1 MAMGDPSLTVKNQ
14 FVCIGRTWRRAVIT
28 NVRAITSV
36 QAVSRLLRFR
46 SNRVFG
52 CARLAMLLVMLLAAS
67 AIAGEKDRTQS
78 TQWRSLSDEQ
88 AETDGEVML
97 VRQHN
102 TSWLAQGAKP
112 ANVTYTVSG
121 GVSVNTVH
129 AIRLDVLLHN
139 DLPAGGPGRA
149 HHGNFVLSRFTARL
163 ILPRQPARNIV
174 FSRVGADFSQ
184 AGYDVQYALR
194 DKGIEQLGWA
204 IAGGLGRPHY
214 AVFVPKEPLAVPA
227 GARLE
232 IQLHHRDREFQDHVI
247 GHFKLSVTDDAKIAS
262 KIPKSL
268 ADTKFVPVELFGLP
282 NDLELT
288 VWAQTPLFYN
298 PVNMDFD
305 AQGRLWLIEGMNY
318 SPTARQRPEG
328 DRVMVIED
336 TDKDGKADHSHMFV
350 QEESFQ
356 TTMGLAV
363 IGNRIFVS
371 QPPAMLV
378 FTDVDGD
385 AKFDPKVDRREEF
398 ITGFRGH
405 DHGHGLYAN
414 VAGPDGRFYFSAGN
428 YTAGAVTD
436 RSGRVFRIGSHY
448 FAEQFADVMG
458 QKSDDGHVYVGG
470 VAYRVDPDG
479 KNLAVVG
486 HNMRNPVGL
495 TISSFGDMFNN
506 DNDDP
511 PNCRTTWLMEHGNL
525 GFASNDGR
533 RSWRA
538 DMRPGQT
545 SRVAHWR
552 QDDPGIIPAGDVYG
566 GGAPVDIA
574 FYENGALGEKYR
586 GMVLSCEAGRN
597 IVFGYL
603 PQPKG
608 AGFTMNRF
616 DFLTPN
622 TTHEFV
628 NSDFVGR
635 GETKVRKTEMIRSYF
650 RPSDVAVGPDGAIY
664 IADWFDSRVGGHRW
678 NDRGAN
684 GTIYR
689 IAPKGATLSVPKLEL
704 DTIAGQVE
712 GLKNPA
718 VNVRYQAFA
727 KLKEAGDQAVPALKE
742 LLRHDNPYVRVRAVW
757 LFAHS
762 TQGRVELQKMLG
774 HPDAQMRVAAFRAM
788 RAAGITL
795 LDVATRLAK
804 DKSPAVRREVALA
817 MRDVDWQDAKPIL
830 SAIAQGYDGSDR
842 WYLEAWGTGCSGKE
856 SVMYRRL
863 LELAGSDALAWT
875 APMADLVWRLHPP
888 EAVAA
893 LKQRALQSTFSKPTR
908 KRAMDT
914 LAFIRNKSAAEAM
927 LEIANHGPQ
936 DQKSMA
942 AWWISNRHEQFWHSY
957 NVKSQLSRGMLDP
970 KKLAQDWTT
979 PKSNL
984 PPLPP
989 LTDILAIRGD
999 AGRGDALYSGRAQ
1012 CSKCHKLRGRGEDV
1026 GPDLSEVSKVHKTR
1040 EALLKNIID
1049 PSASIAQ
1056 GFEGVQIITTD
1067 GKIFSGVVISA
1078 GDPLILK
1085 DQNGNRIAI
1094 ATDDIDVREKM
1105 TVSLMPKIDNLG
1117 LSGQELAD
1125 IVEHLLKSQ

>member
-1 MAMGDPSLTVKNQ
+1 MAIHDISPTAKNH
-14 FVCIGRTWRRAVIT
+14 FVCIGQSFTGV
-28 NVRAITSV
+28 VSTSV
-36 QAVSRLLRFR
+36 SDASHWLHFR
-46 SNRVFG
+46 PFYVISYIW
-52 CARLAMLLVMLLAAS
+52 LAMLLTSS
-67 AIAGEKDRTQS
+67 AIAQDKDSGTPKH
-78 TQWRSLSDEQ
+78 TQWQALSDER
-88 AETDGEVML
+88 AKTDGEVLL
-97 VRQHN
+97 VRQN
-102 TSWLAQGAKP
+102 KASWLAQGAKP
-112 ANVTYTVSG
+112 ANITYTVTG
-121 GVSVNTVH
+121 GVPVNTIS
-129 AIRLDVLLHN
+129 AIRLDVLPHS
-139 DLPAGGPGRA
+139 DLPKGGPGRA

-163 ILPRQPARNIV
+163 ILPQQSPRNIV
-174 FSRVGADFSQ
+174 FSRVGADYSQ
-184 AGYDVQYALR
+184 TGYEVQYTLR
-194 DKGIEQLGWA
+194 KKGIDRLGWA
-204 IAGGLGRPHY
+204 ISNEMGQPHY
-214 AVFVPKEPLAVPA
+214 AVFVPKEPLNVPA
-227 GARLE
+227 DAQLE
-232 IQLHHRDREFQDHVI
+232 IQLHHRDREFPDHVI
-247 GHFKLSVTDDAKIAS
+247 GHFRLSVTDDEKIAN

-268 ADTKFVPVELFGLP
+268 ADTDSVPVELFGLP
-282 NDLELT
+282 DDLELT

-336 TDKDGKADHSHMFV
+336 TDKEGKADHSHMFV
-350 QEESFQ
+350 QEPSFQ

-378 FTDVDGD
+378 FTDVDGN

-414 VAGPDGRFYFSAGN
+414 VAGPDGKFYFSAGN
-428 YTAGAVTD
+428 YTAGAITD

-525 GFASNDGR
+525 GFSSNDGR

-538 DMRPGQT
+538 DWRPGQT
-545 SRVAHWR
+545 SQIAHWR

-574 FYENGALGEKYR
+574 FYENGALGAKYR

-603 PQPKG
+603 PQPKD
-608 AGFTMNRF
+608 AGFTMDRF

-622 TTHEFV
+622 LTHEFV
-628 NSDFVGR
+628 NSDFVGTS
-635 GETKVRKTEMIRSYF
+635 GTKIRKTELIRSFF

-664 IADWFDSRVGGHRW
+664 VADWFDSRVGGHRW
-678 NDRGAN
+678 NDRGAR

-689 IAPKGATLSVPKLEL
+689 IAPKGATLAVPELEL
-704 DTIAGQVE
+704 ETIAGQIE
-712 GLKNPA
+712 ALKNPA
-718 VNVRYQAFA
+718 VNVRYQGFA
-727 KLKEAGDQAVPALKE
+727 KLKEAGDQAVPALKG
-742 LLRHDNPYVRVRAVW
+742 LLEHENPYVRVRAVW

-762 TQGRVELQKMLG
+762 ELGRVELQKLLG

-788 RAAGITL
+788 RAAGLTL
-795 LDVATRLAK
+795 LDAATHLAK

-817 MRDVDWQDAKPIL
+817 MRDVDWQDCKPIL
-830 SAIAQGYDGSDR
+830 SAIARGYDGSDR

-856 SVMYRRL
+856 SVMYRHL
-863 LELAGSDALAWT
+863 LESAGSDALAWT

-893 LKQRALQSTFSKPTR
+893 LRQRALESTLSKPTR
-908 KRAMDT
+908 KQAMDT
-914 LAFIRNKSAAEAM
+914 LAFIQNRSAAEAM
-927 LEIANHGPQ
+927 LEIANSGPQ
-936 DQKSMA
+936 DLTSMA
-942 AWWISNRHEQFWHSY
+942 AWWISNRHEQFWSSF
-957 NVKSQLSRGMLDP
+957 NIKSRLPQGVLDP

-979 PKSNL
+979 PKSNI

-989 LTDILAIRGD
+989 LSDILAIRGD
-999 AGRGDALYSGRAQ
+999 AGRGDALFSGRAQ
-1012 CSKCHKLRGRGEDV
+1012 CSKCHKLRGQGEDI

-1056 GFEGVQIITTD
+1056 GFEGVQVITTN
-1067 GKIFSGVVISA
+1067 GKVFSGLILSE

-1085 DQNGNRIAI
+1085 DQNGNRITI
-1094 ATDDIDVREKM
+1094 AADDIDIREKM
-1105 TVSLMPKIDNLG
+1105 KVSLMPKIDNLG

-1125 IVEHLLKSQ
+1125 VVEHLLKPR